1 LFSFHKC
8 KTESNTN
15 PKLTQIYFLLLI
27 KVMDNT
33 LPVYDLQIDAGA
45 ESQFEVNYV
54 ALVDAPAI
62 KRDWMAFNDALPL
75 KFGSDDERIVVGAAM
90 VPDMLIYRNDPEM
103 GEFYVKFSKETISNI
118 ALKFFEKGYQSN
130 VNLMHNGD
138 MKMDGI
144 TFYQSFIKDTAK
156 GIGGM
161 EGDYP
166 EGTWFLGAKVN
177 NQDDWNLVKDG
188 KVKGFSVEGLFKYK
202 PKQLTPAETF
212 DQIAE
217 NF

>member
-1 LFSFHKC
+1 MDD
-8 KTESNTN
+8 
-15 PKLTQIYFLLLI
+15 KLPI
-27 KVMDNT
+27 
-33 LPVYDLQIDAGA
+33 YDLQIEAGA

-54 ALVDAPAI
+54 ALVDQPAI

-90 VPDMLIYRNDPEM
+90 VPDMLIYRNDPAM
-103 GEFYVKFSKETISNI
+103 GEFYVKFSKDTISNI
-118 ALKFFEKGYQSN
+118 ALKFFEKGYQNN

-138 MKMDGI
+138 MKVEGI

-166 EGTWFLGAKVN
+166 EGTWFLGAKIN
-177 NQDDWNLVKDG
+177 NPDAWALVKDG

-202 PKQLTPAETF
+202 PKQLTPTETF
-212 DQIAE
+212 EQIKRLIE
-217 NF
+217 SYL

>member
-1 LFSFHKC
+1 MD
-8 KTESNTN
+8 SN
-15 PKLTQIYFLLLI
+15 
-27 KVMDNT
+27 
-33 LPVYDLQIDAGA
+33 LPIYDLQIDAGA

-54 ALVDAPAI
+54 ALVDEPAT
-62 KRDWMAFNDALPL
+62 KRDWMAFNNAMPL
-75 KFGSDDERIVVGAAM
+75 KFGTDDERIVVGAAM
-90 VPDMLIYRNDPEM
+90 VPDMLIYRSDPVM

-138 MKMDGI
+138 MQIEGI

-177 NQDDWNLVKDG
+177 NADAWSLVKAG

-212 DQIAE
+212 KQIKRLIE
-217 NF
+217 NYL

>member
-1 LFSFHKC
+1 
-8 KTESNTN
+8 
-15 PKLTQIYFLLLI
+15 
-27 KVMDNT
+27 MDNK
-33 LPVYDLQIDAGA
+33 LPIYDLQIDEGA

-62 KRDWMAFNDALPL
+62 QRDWMAFNDAMSL
-75 KFGSDDERIVVGAAM
+75 KFSNDEERVVVGAAM
-90 VPDMLIYRNDPEM
+90 VPDMLIYRSDPEM
-103 GEFYVKFSKETISNI
+103 GEFYVKFTKETISNI

-138 MKMDGI
+138 MKMEGI

-177 NQDDWNLVKDG
+177 NNDAWELVKAG

-212 DQIAE
+212 EQIKRLIQ
-217 NF
+217 NYL